1 MKNYVQNEPELY
13 ESRAIATDIDEI
25 QNRKKEQLLLN
36 QNLPFGV
43 VAGILAGLIGA
54 VLWAVITVSTEY
66 QIGYMAI
73 GIGFLVGFGIRTFG
87 KGIEPIFG
95 ILGAVVSLAS
105 CILGNLFTIVGFVS
119 KEDGTNPLQMLG
131 YIDYSVVPS
140 VMIESFQPMDI
151 LFYGIAVWAG
161 YKYSFLKRE

>member
-1 MKNYVQNEPELY
+1 MENFNQNEPELN
-13 ESRAIATDIDEI
+13 ESNVAAANIEEI
-25 QNRKKEQLLLN
+25 QKREKEQLLLN

-54 VLWAVITVSTEY
+54 VLWAVITVSTEF

-73 GIGFLVGFGIRTFG
+73 GIGFLVGFGMRTFG

-95 ILGAVVSLAS
+95 ILGAIVSLAS
-105 CILGNLFTIVGFVS
+105 CILGNFFTIVGFVS

-161 YKYSFLKRE
+161 YKYSFLKTE